1 MCLLMIVFPLNW
13 IKNIYRNS
21 KKNLNILIT
30 SMLGHLVIFTR
41 GKLNRICKR
50 LWEDVH
56 CHLTRYRINE
66 QRRILPFFFNFSQM
80 GFDSRESVIGKTKRK
95 EKNRQAIHS
104 AACKHVRQCEYIC
117 RQNMWASLKVHGPY
131 WGKVKN
137 NVVKPAQVDVRANG
151 SVFNS
156 RWQTN

>member
-1 MCLLMIVFPLNW
+1 
-13 IKNIYRNS
+13 
-21 KKNLNILIT
+21 
-30 SMLGHLVIFTR
+30 MLSHLVIFTR
-41 GKLNRICKR
+41 GKLNGICKR

-56 CHLTRYRINE
+56 CHLTRYRMNE
-66 QRRILPFFFNFSQM
+66 QRRILPFFSLFTNGIWLERAS
-80 GFDSRESVIGKTKRK
+80 DWKDKKKRK

-131 WGKVKN
+131 WGKVKK

-156 RWQTN
+156 RRQTN